1 MWWWQAAQW
10 NTDRYIIP
18 RGRMH
23 EPALDYHKPAK
34 RGGKRERGGADSVD
48 RGQVG
53 FVPFADWISR
63 PSRALETAVEE
74 FKHPGKGIWAMSP
87 ETIMVMLLQSS
98 WGGAQV
104 TSTFPSTKSHLTKA
118 TRGTESMRQFHCERY
133 KKWFIWETK
142 NAMGFIPL
150 A

>member
-10 NTDRYIIP
+10 NTDRYVIP

-53 FVPFADWISR
+53 FVPFTDWISR
-63 PSRALETAVEE
+63 PPHALETAAKE
-74 FKHPGKGIWAMSP
+74 FNPPEKGIWAMSP
-87 ETIMVMLLQSS
+87 ETIMVLLLQRTEGIPKSPAPFPLPNLILPWPHMEQNLWGSS
-98 WGGAQV
+98 TVRDTRNDSSEKLKMQWD
-104 TSTFPSTKSHLTKA
+104 SFP
-118 TRGTESMRQFHCERY
+118 
-133 KKWFIWETK
+133 
-142 NAMGFIPL
+142 
-150 A
+150 

>member
-53 FVPFADWISR
+53 FVPLLI
-63 PSRALETAVEE
+63 E
-74 FKHPGKGIWAMSP
+74 FQDLL
-87 ETIMVMLLQSS
+87 MLLRQQSKS
-98 WGGAQV
+98 LNTLERVFEPCHQRQLWLCSYRAAEEVPKSPALFPLPNLILPRPHVEQKVWGS
-104 TSTFPSTKSHLTKA
+104 STVRDTRNDSSEKLKMQWDSFP
-118 TRGTESMRQFHCERY
+118 
-133 KKWFIWETK
+133 
-142 NAMGFIPL
+142 
-150 A
+150 